1 MKIMYWIGYC
11 LGFYWS
17 SVRRP
22 LTDEEEAEMQI
33 FSF

>member
-11 LGFYWS
+11 LGFYWA
-17 SVRRP
+17 SVRLP
-22 LTDEEEAEMQI
+22 LTDEEEDVIQI